1 MNRILALDYGAKKI
15 GVAISDPMRIIAKPI
30 TVINNLGFK
39 NILEELNSL
48 IDKFEVSELLIGLP
62 ITLKNKKSIQT
73 NKVLEFIDMLKDN
86 ISLPIHSYDERLTS
100 QMATR
105 SLIMQ
110 GIKTGHNKKEI
121 DKTAAAIFLQNY
133 LDDSK
138 K

>member
-1 MNRILALDYGAKKI
+1 
-15 GVAISDPMRIIAKPI
+15 
-30 TVINNLGFK
+30 
-39 NILEELNSL
+39 
-48 IDKFEVSELLIGLP
+48 
-62 ITLKNKKSIQT
+62 
-73 NKVLEFIDMLKDN
+73 MLKDN

-110 GIKTGHNKKEI
+110 GVKTGHNKKEI

-133 LDDSK
+133 LDEPK

>member
-1 MNRILALDYGAKKI
+1 
-15 GVAISDPMRIIAKPI
+15 
-30 TVINNLGFK
+30 
-39 NILEELNSL
+39 
-48 IDKFEVSELLIGLP
+48 
-62 ITLKNKKSIQT
+62 
-73 NKVLEFIDMLKDN
+73 MLKDN

-110 GIKTGHNKKEI
+110 GVKTGHNKKEI